1 MVRHVFTLGCLL
13 VGAVISVG
21 TGSPTTGTALT
32 PVPQELAE
40 GAVNAGVGA
49 CTTTSC
55 STPLRVQTGAPVA
68 PSPGRPS
75 STPTAK
81 PGPSPTSSPTSSP
94 TPTPTPKPG
103 PTPTPTSVPTATPTP
118 SPSGVKPEISGL
130 LDRNGAPA
138 VSLAPYMGGWV
149 VNVTWAELQPDSGA
163 TIAPDNPIDQAI
175 ALIHSNPAYAKM
187 HLRVRIMAGID
198 SPSWV
203 EAMSGGP
210 AYVYNDQ
217 SGVGG
222 DVPRFWTAPVEQAY
236 ANLQALLAARY
247 DNDPEIEDVTVSGC
261 MTVYAEPLIREIE
274 DPTTV
279 ADLLAAGYTETADQT
294 CQEDAIADQ
303 QVWVHTHSS
312 IALNPYQTI
321 SAGGSAGVDE
331 SFTQSLMAYC
341 RSTLGERCTLGNN
354 SIRTASLGTQY
365 AEMYSAMQASGPSLY
380 FQTAQASLVGD
391 LQTTVLWAVGVGA
404 NDVELPSGY
413 ATLLTPA
420 QMEADNQALCANA
433 Q

>member
-1 MVRHVFTLGCLL
+1 
-13 VGAVISVG
+13 
-21 TGSPTTGTALT
+21 
-32 PVPQELAE
+32 
-40 GAVNAGVGA
+40 
-49 CTTTSC
+49 
-55 STPLRVQTGAPVA
+55 
-68 PSPGRPS
+68 
-75 STPTAK
+75 
-81 PGPSPTSSPTSSP
+81 
-94 TPTPTPKPG
+94 
-103 PTPTPTSVPTATPTP
+103 
-118 SPSGVKPEISGL
+118 VKPEISGL

-149 VNVTWAELQPDSGA
+149 VEATWAELQPDSGA

-210 AYVYNDQ
+210 VYVYNDQ

-294 CQEDAIADQ
+294 CQEDAIVDQ
-303 QVWVHTHSS
+303 QVWLHTHSS

-321 SAGGSAGVDE
+321 SAGGSTGVDE
-331 SFTQSLMAYC
+331 GFTQSLMAYC

-365 AEMYSAMQASGPSLY
+365 TEMYSAMQASGPSLY

-391 LQTTVLWAVGVGA
+391 LQSTVLWAVSVGA
-404 NDVELPSGY
+404 NDVELPAGY
-413 ATLLTPA
+413 ASMLTPT
-420 QMEADNQALCANA
+420 QMAADDQALCANA